1 MSIAKNKR
9 FFNLKKVNFR
19 QQKTVSKKQFD
30 IIQNS
35 SHKRHESSQAK
46 ILEEITAAIAAFVR
60 SENSNNNVTHGF
72 FDTLGEISE
81 SVQKDFEEQG
91 HQQKYLRYVTYVSKN
106 NANVNSVDKNR
117 KAVKTAIETTLKI

>member
-1 MSIAKNKR
+1 MKR
-9 FFNLKKVNFR
+9 FFSLKKVNFR
-19 QQKTVSKKQFD
+19 QQKTVSKKKKNERGKNTGKFD

-60 SENSNNNVTHGF
+60 YENRNNNVTDGF

-81 SVQKDFEEQG
+81 SVQKDFDKLVG
-91 HQQKYLRYVTYVSKN
+91 ISNDKKTFVRAPAKIFTLRYLR
-106 NANVNSVDKNR
+106 
-117 KAVKTAIETTLKI
+117 